1 MSLPEITYCP
11 GTLAEGFETY
21 SPTCL
26 KRVFNGRKVSHILP
40 YNAPDLSEED
50 AEKFQQN
57 RKRLSISGVQ
67 EKVSM
72 LLEKNTLRLTEEGE
86 QGTYILKP
94 IPRDL
99 RKVDQVPANEH
110 LTMQIARQVFDIQ
123 TAENALI
130 FFKNGDPA
138 YITKRFDVTE
148 DGKKIGKEDFATLA
162 GKTAETAGP
171 NFKYEYSYEE
181 MADLVRHYIPA
192 AMVELEKLF
201 SLILFNYLI
210 CNGDAHLKNY
220 AVIETI
226 QGDHILSPAY
236 DLINTSLHVD
246 DTAMALSD
254 GLFKDDYSTENFEA
268 NAFYAYDDFYEFG
281 LKVGLVKSRVIKILN
296 KFRSHR
302 ENVQSLI
309 ERSFLSDEMKKG
321 YMDSYLN
328 KLKALNYSMSG
339 KGLNVT

>member
-1 MSLPEITYCP
+1 
-11 GTLAEGFETY
+11 
-21 SPTCL
+21 
-26 KRVFNGRKVSHILP
+26 
-40 YNAPDLSEED
+40 
-50 AEKFQQN
+50 
-57 RKRLSISGVQ
+57 
-67 EKVSM
+67 
-72 LLEKNTLRLTEEGE
+72 
-86 QGTYILKP
+86 
-94 IPRDL
+94 
-99 RKVDQVPANEH
+99 
-110 LTMQIARQVFDIQ
+110 
-123 TAENALI
+123 
-130 FFKNGDPA
+130 
-138 YITKRFDVTE
+138 
-148 DGKKIGKEDFATLA
+148 
-162 GKTAETAGP
+162 
-171 NFKYEYSYEE
+171 
-181 MADLVRHYIPA
+181 
-192 AMVELEKLF
+192 
-201 SLILFNYLI
+201 
-210 CNGDAHLKNY
+210 
-220 AVIETI
+220 VIETK
-226 QGDHILSPAY
+226 QGDYILSPAY